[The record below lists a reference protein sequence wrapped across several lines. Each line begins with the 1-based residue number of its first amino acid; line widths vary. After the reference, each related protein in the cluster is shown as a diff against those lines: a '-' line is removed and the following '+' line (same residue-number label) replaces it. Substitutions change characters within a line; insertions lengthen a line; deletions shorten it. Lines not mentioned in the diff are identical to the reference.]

1 MKALIAMSGGV
12 DSSVAA
18 WLVRQEGYEA
28 VGCTMKLF
36 DGAVDGPAG
45 KRCCTL
51 DDAEDARS
59 VAYRIGLPFYVFNY
73 TEEFRKQVIGRFAD
87 SYLHGLTPNPCID
100 CNHFLKFGA
109 LLERARMLGCD
120 RIATGHYARVGKDA
134 DGRFLL
140 KKARSAEKDQSY
152 VLYELTQAQLARTLL
167 PLGGLTKAE
176 VRAFAAEQGFLNAQK
191 RESQDI
197 CFAPDGDY
205 ASVIERLTGR
215 ASEPGDFVDRTGRV
229 LGRHR
234 GVIHYTVGQHRGL
247 ELYYH
252 EALYVVAIDAARNTV
267 TLGPKEALFSDTATA
282 DGVNWI
288 VGETPAQPFRC
299 TAKIRYR
306 APEVPVTVTPLGADR
321 MRLDFDAPQRAITP
335 GQAAVLYDGETVLG
349 GGRFER

>member
-1 MKALIAMSGGV
+1 
-12 DSSVAA
+12 
-18 WLVRQEGYEA
+18 
-28 VGCTMKLF
+28 
-36 DGAVDGPAG
+36 
-45 KRCCTL
+45 
-51 DDAEDARS
+51 
-59 VAYRIGLPFYVFNY
+59 
-73 TEEFRKQVIGRFAD
+73 
-87 SYLHGLTPNPCID
+87 
-100 CNHFLKFGA
+100 
-109 LLERARMLGCD
+109 MLGCD